1 MQIEKVRVEGF
12 RLLQDVEIMLEVNST
27 VIVGRNNSGKTSL
40 TDVFDR
46 FFGETGAR
54 FRLEDFSAASRSK
67 FFNARALREKKASP
81 EEILAVLPKI
91 VLTLTFAY
99 DSHASSLGPLAPFV
113 IDLDVASTKAIVRIE
128 YGPTLA
134 TLHTLLDIPS
144 AAEGIDPNTHFL
156 RSLRDTLPKAYSIQV
171 CAIDPTDKTNRR
183 DFEGTSALAA
193 LVQCNFVR
201 AQRTLDHARHGDA
214 DVIGKL
220 LSTLFKTATA
230 PTAAVADQELAAKLK
245 SSVEDIERN
254 VQRDFDEMLKKLLPT
269 MEVLG
274 FPSLNDTELR
284 PETSL
289 NVEALLTDHTKVVY
303 TSTDGVHLP
312 EGYNGLGTRNLIY
325 MLLQLESYH
334 KAYRAKETRPITHLI
349 FIEEPEAH
357 LHPQMQEV
365 FINQLNIAIGKLSA
379 SYPDEPAWKV
389 QFVITTHSPHV
400 ANAASFEAVRYF
412 LNGSPDKTI
421 ARQTKVKDFKKGM
434 TSISPDDQ
442 DFLHQYMT
450 LTKCDLYFADKA
462 IMVEGTTE
470 RLLMPRLCELVDK
483 SLDEKSKL
491 ARQYVTCVEVGGAY
505 AHIFYPLLDF
515 LELKT
520 LVVTDL
526 DSTKAVEKQNK
537 KGTTI
542 TTWEKCPVAD
552 GQRTSNA
559 AIKEWFRPEGT
570 EDKEGWQITPAE
582 LVAKTPE
589 AKQSGYR
596 RIAYQIPQT
605 SGTDVCAR
613 SYEDALVLANPDR
626 FEWPKEQDEATEA
639 WDIAKGLAKADTA
652 LRFAIREK
660 EWTVPRY
667 IQEGLEWLSKPPTP
681 LMAVSAVENLEA
693 PANAE
698 AA

>member
-1 MQIEKVRVEGF
+1 MQIEKIKVEGF
-12 RLLQDVEIMLEVNST
+12 RLLQDVELMLEPNST

-46 FFGETGAR
+46 FIGQNGAR
-54 FRLEDFSAASRSK
+54 FRLEDFSATSRAK
-67 FFNARALREKKASP
+67 FFKARTLRESGAKP
-81 EEILAVLPKI
+81 EDVLAAFPTI
-91 VLTLTFAY
+91 VLTLTFKY
-99 DSHASSLGPLAPFV
+99 DATDPNLGPLAPFV
-113 IDLDVASTKAIVRIE
+113 IDLDVASTRALVRLE
-128 YGPTLA
+128 YKPALA
-134 TLHTLLDIPS
+134 TLHTLLNVAEP
-144 AAEGIDPNTHFL
+144 AEGVEKNLHFL
-156 RSLRDTLPKAYSIQV
+156 RSLRDTIPKAYSIRV
-171 CAIDPTDKTNRR
+171 TAIDPTDKTNQRE
-183 DFEGTSALAA
+183 FEGISALSA

-201 AQRTLDHARHGDA
+201 AQRTLDHASQGDA

-220 LSTLFKTATA
+220 LSTLFKTATTQ
-230 PTAAVADQELAAKLK
+230 TAAAADQELAAKLK
-245 SSVEDIERN
+245 TSVEEIERGI
-254 VQRDFDEMLKKLLPT
+254 QGDFDTMLKKLLPSL
-269 MEVLG
+269 EVLG

-289 NVEALLTDHTKVVY
+289 NVEALLSDHTKMVY
-303 TSTDGVHLP
+303 AGADGVHLP

-334 KAYRAKETRPITHLI
+334 KIYRAKSTRPVAHLI

-365 FINQLNIAIGKLSA
+365 FINQLNIAIKRLSDT
-379 SYPDEPAWKV
+379 YPDEPTWKV

-412 LNGSPDKTI
+412 LNELP
-421 ARQTKVKDFKKGM
+421 AMPNMRQTKVKDFKKEM
-434 TSISPDDQ
+434 ANISPDDQ

-470 RLLMPRLCELVDK
+470 RLLMPRLCGLVDEL
-483 SLDEKSKL
+483 LDDKHKL
-491 ARQYVTCVEVGGAY
+491 ARQYITCVEVGGAY

-526 DSTKAVEKQNK
+526 DSTKPIEKENK
-537 KGTTI
+537 KGKKI
-542 TTWEKCPVAD
+542 TSWEKCPVAE

-559 AIKEWFRPEGT
+559 AIKDWFRPSTT
-570 EDKEGWQITPAE
+570 EDADGWQISPGQLLAMSANE
-582 LVAKTPE
+582 KI
-589 AKQSGYR
+589 SGCR
-596 RIAYQIPQT
+596 RIAYQIPEDQKAAT
-605 SGTDVCAR
+605 CAR

-639 WDIAKGLAKADTA
+639 WDIAKGLPKADTA

-660 EWTVPRY
+660 KWKVPRY
-667 IQEGLEWLSKPPTP
+667 IEEGLVWLSEPPP
-681 LMAVSAVENLEA
+681 AAQVPEVQNA
-693 PANAE
+693 PVVV
-698 AA
+698 

>member
-27 VIVGRNNSGKTSL
+27 VNVGRNNSGKTSL

-214 DVIGKL
+214 D
-220 LSTLFKTATA
+220 
-230 PTAAVADQELAAKLK
+230 
-245 SSVEDIERN
+245 
-254 VQRDFDEMLKKLLPT
+254 
-269 MEVLG
+269 
-274 FPSLNDTELR
+274 
-284 PETSL
+284 
-289 NVEALLTDHTKVVY
+289 
-303 TSTDGVHLP
+303 
-312 EGYNGLGTRNLIY
+312 
-325 MLLQLESYH
+325 
-334 KAYRAKETRPITHLI
+334 
-349 FIEEPEAH
+349 
-357 LHPQMQEV
+357 
-365 FINQLNIAIGKLSA
+365 
-379 SYPDEPAWKV
+379 
-389 QFVITTHSPHV
+389 
-400 ANAASFEAVRYF
+400 
-412 LNGSPDKTI
+412 
-421 ARQTKVKDFKKGM
+421 
-434 TSISPDDQ
+434 
-442 DFLHQYMT
+442 
-450 LTKCDLYFADKA
+450 
-462 IMVEGTTE
+462 
-470 RLLMPRLCELVDK
+470 
-483 SLDEKSKL
+483 
-491 ARQYVTCVEVGGAY
+491 
-505 AHIFYPLLDF
+505 
-515 LELKT
+515 
-520 LVVTDL
+520 
-526 DSTKAVEKQNK
+526 
-537 KGTTI
+537 
-542 TTWEKCPVAD
+542 D